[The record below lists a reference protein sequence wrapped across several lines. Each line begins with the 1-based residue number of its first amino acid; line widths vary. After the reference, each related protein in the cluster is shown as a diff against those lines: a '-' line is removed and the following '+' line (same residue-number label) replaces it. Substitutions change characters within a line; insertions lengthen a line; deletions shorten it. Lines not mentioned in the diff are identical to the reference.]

1 MPRILVVDD
10 EPKICRFVSRAL
22 ERDGHSVVTTGGG
35 TDALQLAQEGEFALV
50 VLDLMLPGMNGFDVL
65 RRMLAHHPGQRVLV
79 LSAVGDVS
87 AKIECF
93 ASGAIDYLAKP
104 FAVAELV
111 ARVRLRASDPSR
123 PPSHRWLRV
132 GAFSLDLDR
141 RTVTLRGRVIHLP
154 HREFALLSQLMRRA
168 GEVCGRDELL
178 ANVWGFTFD
187 TSSNVVDV
195 YVRRL
200 RTKLGADSIETVR
213 NVGYSFVAG

>member
-22 ERDGHSVVTTGGG
+22 ERDGHSVATTGVG
-35 TDALQLAQEGEFALV
+35 TDALQLAREGGFALV
-50 VLDLMLPGMNGFDVL
+50 VLDLMLPGMSGFDVL
-65 RRMLAHHPGQRVLV
+65 RLMLAHQPGQRVLV
-79 LSAVGDVS
+79 LSAFGDVS

-111 ARVRLRASDPSR
+111 ARVRLRASEPSLSPTR
-123 PPSHRWLRV
+123 RWLRV
-132 GAFSLDLDR
+132 GAVSLDLDR
-141 RTVTLRGRVIHLP
+141 RTVTVQGRVIHLP

-213 NVGYSFVAG
+213 HVGYSFVAG